1 MLAAPDQQISMT
13 DPDARVMATSGRGKA
28 IVGYN
33 IQTAVDTRH
42 HLIVV
47 HEVTNVGNDRSQLA
61 NMANQAKEATHCD
74 DLSVLA
80 DRGYYNGEEILACDQ
95 AGIAA

>member
-1 MLAAPDQQISMT
+1 MLAAPDQQISLT
-13 DPDARVMATSGRGKA
+13 DPDARAMATSGRGKA

-61 NMANQAKEATHCD
+61 GGSFSSVSPDRCGWAQRGWWPYKAT
-74 DLSVLA
+74 
-80 DRGYYNGEEILACDQ
+80 E
-95 AGIAA
+95 